1 MHPKNSVKGTGDW
14 VSSIG
19 VRGKIGENEIWNQS

>member
-1 MHPKNSVKGTGDW
+1 MHPKNSVKGIGDW

-19 VRGKIGENEIWNQS
+19 VRGKIGENEIEVEI